1 MNRGIKQASIAFF
14 SLLTATPAALAQVDL
29 CDELRGRYVDISEVI
44 GASQETRQLS
54 RAIVQQNLMIRR
66 TMSDLRNQGCVEGD
80 DGVFGGQDSQ
90 GVCDDIRQSIDQMR
104 QDLSL
109 LMDQRE
115 QSVGRVDAVGM
126 QRRQLLD
133 TMQRNGCSLPASAT
147 PDIVIDTHTKMDAY
161 APQEQSLAKP
171 ESSITV
177 IETPRLQKNSSLEQ
191 KQAPPTAAPKVTQAQ
206 PQQFPP
212 DRPYDPSAHKVRQVG
227 PQFLATDQG
236 SIDLKHPKEAGP
248 QPTQ

>member
-1 MNRGIKQASIAFF
+1 MNRGTNLFSIALL
-14 SLLTATPAALAQVDL
+14 SLLTATPSVAQVNF
-29 CDELRGRYVDISEVI
+29 CDELRGRYVDIDEVI

-54 RAIVQQNLMIRR
+54 RAIVQQNLLIRR
-66 TMSDLRNQGCVEGD
+66 TMSDLRRQGCVED
-80 DGVFGGQDSQ
+80 ENMPFGGEDNQ
-90 GVCDDIRQSIDQMR
+90 GTCDDKRMSLDQMR
-104 QDLSL
+104 DDLAT

-115 QSVGRVDAVGM
+115 ESVGRVDAVTM

-133 TMQRNGCSLPASAT
+133 AMQRNGCSLPASAT
-147 PDIVIDTHTKMDAY
+147 PDIVIDTHTKLDAY

-171 ESSITV
+171 ESSVTV

-191 KQAPPTAAPKVTQAQ
+191 KQAPAAKAPVVTQAA

-212 DRPYDPSAHKVRQVG
+212 DRPYDPSAKKVRQVG

-236 SIDLKHPKEAGP
+236 SIDLKHPKAAGP
-248 QPTQ
+248 QPAQ

>member
-1 MNRGIKQASIAFF
+1 MNRGTKHVSIALL
-14 SLLTATPAALAQVDL
+14 SVLTATPSLAQADL
-29 CDELRGRYVDISEVI
+29 CNELRGRYVDITQVI

-54 RAIVQQNLMIRR
+54 RSIVQQNLAIRR
-66 TMSDLRNQGCVEGD
+66 TMSDLRNQGCVED
-80 DGVFGGQDSQ
+80 SSMVIIGQDNQ
-90 GVCDDIRQSIDQMR
+90 VVCDDMR
-104 QDLSL
+104 TSLDRMRHDLTI

-115 QSVGRVDAVGM
+115 QSVGRVDAVAM

-133 TMQRNGCSLPASAT
+133 TMQRNGCSLPASST
-147 PDIVIDTHTKMDAY
+147 PDIVIDTRTKLDAY
-161 APQEQSLAKP
+161 APEQQSLAQP

-177 IETPRLQKNSSLEQ
+177 IETSKPRDNASLQQ
-191 KQAPPTAAPKVTQAQ
+191 KLTPTAKAPAVTQAE

-212 DRPYDPSAHKVRQVG
+212 DRPYDPAAHKVRQVG

-236 SIDLKHPKEAGP
+236 SIDLKHPKAGGP

>member
-1 MNRGIKQASIAFF
+1 MNRGANLVSIAML
-14 SLLTATPAALAQVDL
+14 SLLTATPSLAQANL
-29 CDELRGRYVDISEVI
+29 CDELRGRYADTTEIV

-66 TMSDLRNQGCVEGD
+66 LMSDLRNQGCVED
-80 DGVFGGQDSQ
+80 SSMVIVGGSNE
-90 GVCDDIRQSIDQMR
+90 GVCDDMR
-104 QDLSL
+104 TSLDGMRHDLSL
-109 LMDQRE
+109 LVDQRE
-115 QSVGRVDAVGM
+115 ESVGRIDAAGL

-133 TMQRNGCSLPASAT
+133 TMQRNGCNAPASAT
-147 PDIVIDTHTKMDAY
+147 PDIVIDTRTKLDAY
-161 APQEQSLAKP
+161 APQQQSLAQP

-177 IETPRLQKNSSLEQ
+177 IETPKPQKNSGLPQ
-191 KQAPPTAAPKVTQAQ
+191 KQVPVVTQAE

-212 DRPYDPSAHKVRQVG
+212 DRPYDPSANKVRQVG

-236 SIDLKHPKEAGP
+236 GIDLKHPKEAGP

>member
-1 MNRGIKQASIAFF
+1 VNRGIKHTSIALF
-14 SLLTATPAALAQVDL
+14 SLLTATPALAQADL
-29 CDELRGRYVDISEVI
+29 CDELRGRYVDISEVV

-66 TMSDLRNQGCVEGD
+66 TMSDLRNQGCAEGD
-80 DGVFGGQDSQ
+80 DGVFGGQDNQ

-115 QSVGRVDAVGM
+115 QSVGRVDAVAM
-126 QRRQLLD
+126 QRRRLLD
-133 TMQRNGCSLPASAT
+133 TMQRNGCSPPASAT

-161 APQEQSLAKP
+161 APQEQSLANP

-191 KQAPPTAAPKVTQAQ
+191 KQAPPTSPPKVTQAQ

-212 DRPYDPSAHKVRQVG
+212 DRAYDPSDHKVRQVG
-227 PQFLATDQG
+227 PQFLANDQG

>member
-1 MNRGIKQASIAFF
+1 MNRGTKHASIALL
-14 SLLTATPAALAQVDL
+14 SLLTATPTLAQADF
-29 CDELRGRYVDISEVI
+29 CDELRGRYIDINEVI

-54 RAIVQQNLMIRR
+54 RAIVQQNLLIRR
-66 TMSDLRNQGCVEGD
+66 TMSDLRNQGCVED
-80 DGVFGGQDSQ
+80 SSLVIIGQDNQ
-90 GVCDDIRQSIDQMR
+90 GVCDDMRMSLDQMR
-104 QDLSL
+104 HDLSI

-115 QSVGRVDAVGM
+115 ESVGRVDAVAM

-147 PDIVIDTHTKMDAY
+147 PDIVIDTRTKLDAY
-161 APQEQSLAKP
+161 APEQQSLAQP

-177 IETPRLQKNSSLEQ
+177 IETPKPQKNSSLSP
-191 KQAPPTAAPKVTQAQ
+191 KRTPATDAPAVTQIQ
-206 PQQFPP
+206 PQQLPP
-212 DRPYDPSAHKVRQVG
+212 DRPYDPSAAKVRQVG

-248 QPTQ
+248 QPSQ

>member
-1 MNRGIKQASIAFF
+1 MNRGIKHTSIALF
-14 SLLTATPAALAQVDL
+14 SLLTATPALAQADL
-29 CDELRGRYVDISEVI
+29 CDELRGRYVDINEVV

-66 TMSDLRNQGCVEGD
+66 TMSDLRNQGCAEGD
-80 DGVFGGQDSQ
+80 DGVFGGQDNQ

-115 QSVGRVDAVGM
+115 ESVGRVDAVAM

-171 ESSITV
+171 DSSITV

-191 KQAPPTAAPKVTQAQ
+191 KQAPPTPAPKITQAQ

>member
-1 MNRGIKQASIAFF
+1 MNRGIKHASIALL
-14 SLLTATPAALAQVDL
+14 SLMTATPTLAQADL
-29 CDELRGRYVDISEVI
+29 CDELRGHFVDINQVI

-54 RAIVQQNLMIRR
+54 RAIVQQNLLIRR
-66 TMSDLRNQGCVEGD
+66 TMSELRNQGCVED
-80 DGVFGGQDSQ
+80 SSMVIIGQHNE
-90 GVCDDIRQSIDQMR
+90 GVCDDMRGSLDQMR
-104 QDLSL
+104 HDLSI

-115 QSVGRVDAVGM
+115 DSVSRVDAVAM

-147 PDIVIDTHTKMDAY
+147 PDVVIDTRTKLDAY
-161 APQEQSLAKP
+161 APEQQGLAQP

-177 IETPRLQKNSSLEQ
+177 IETPKLQKNSSITP
-191 KQAPPTAAPKVTQAQ
+191 KQTPSVNAPAVTQIQ

-212 DRPYDPSAHKVRQVG
+212 DRPYDPSANKVRQVG

-236 SIDLKHPKEAGP
+236 SIDLKHPKDGGP

>member
-1 MNRGIKQASIAFF
+1 VNHGTKHASIALL
-14 SLLTATPAALAQVDL
+14 SLLTATPSFAQVDL
-29 CDELRGRYVDISEVI
+29 CDELRGRYVDSSEVV

-66 TMSDLRNQGCVEGD
+66 TMSDLRNQGCVEGGD
-80 DGVFGGQDSQ
+80 AVFGGQDNQ
-90 GVCDDIRQSIDQMR
+90 GVCDDMRMSLDQMR
-104 QDLSL
+104 HDLSL
-109 LMDQRE
+109 MMDQRE
-115 QSVGRVDAVGM
+115 ESVGRVDEVSV

-147 PDIVIDTHTKMDAY
+147 PDIVIDTHTKLDAY
-161 APQEQSLAKP
+161 APQEQSLAQP
-171 ESSITV
+171 DGSITH
-177 IETPRLQKNSSLEQ
+177 IETPRLQKNSSIEQ
-191 KQAPPTAAPKVTQAQ
+191 KQAPPTKAPKVTQAE

-248 QPTQ
+248 QPAQ

>member
-1 MNRGIKQASIAFF
+1 MNRGTKQASIALI
-14 SLLTATPAALAQVDL
+14 SLLTATPALAQADL
-29 CDELRGRYVDISEVI
+29 CDELRGRYVDINEVI

-54 RAIVQQNLMIRR
+54 RAIVQQNLVIRR
-66 TMSDLRNQGCVEGD
+66 TMSDLRNQGCVED
-80 DGVFGGQDSQ
+80 SSMVIVGQDNQ
-90 GVCDDIRQSIDQMR
+90 GVCDDMRQSINGMR
-104 QDLSL
+104 HDLSL

-115 QSVGRVDAVGM
+115 QSVGRVDAVAM

-191 KQAPPTAAPKVTQAQ
+191 KQVPPTVVPKVSQAQ

-212 DRPYDPSAHKVRQVG
+212 DRPYDPSAHRVRQVG

>member
-1 MNRGIKQASIAFF
+1 MNRGKHLVSIALL
-14 SLLTATPAALAQVDL
+14 SLLAATPSFAQTNL
-29 CDELRGRYVDISEVI
+29 CDELRGRFADTTEIV

-66 TMSDLRNQGCVEGD
+66 VMSDLRNQGCFEDGMIFGD
-80 DGVFGGQDSQ
+80 DNSGA
-90 GVCDDIRQSIDQMR
+90 CDDMR
-104 QDLSL
+104 SALDGMRHDLAL
-109 LMDQRE
+109 LMDDRQ
-115 QSVGRVDAVGM
+115 QSVGRVDAAGL

-133 TMQRNGCSLPASAT
+133 TMQRNGCSAPASAA
-147 PDIVIDTHTKMDAY
+147 PDIVIDTRTKLDAY
-161 APQEQSLAKP
+161 APQQQSLAQP

-191 KQAPPTAAPKVTQAQ
+191 KHAPAAKAPPVAQAA

-212 DRPYDPSAHKVRQVG
+212 DRPYDPSSNKVRQVG

-236 SIDLKHPKEAGP
+236 GIDLKHPKAAGP

>member
-1 MNRGIKQASIAFF
+1 MYRGTKYASFALL
-14 SLLTATPAALAQVDL
+14 SLLMATPSFAQVNF
-29 CDELRGRYVDISEVI
+29 CDELRGRYVNINEVI

-54 RAIVQQNLMIRR
+54 RDIVQQNMMIRR
-66 TMSDLRNQGCVEGD
+66 TMSDLRNQGCVDYG
-80 DGVFGGQDSQ
+80 GVAIDGQDDQ
-90 GVCDDIRQSIDQMR
+90 GACDDMRMSLDQMR
-104 QDLSL
+104 HDLAT

-115 QSVGRVDAVGM
+115 QSHGRDDVVTV

-147 PDIVIDTHTKMDAY
+147 PDIVIDTRTKLDAY
-161 APQEQSLAKP
+161 APQEQSLAQP

-177 IETPRLQKNSSLEQ
+177 IEAPRLQKDSSLERR
-191 KQAPPTAAPKVTQAQ
+191 QAPQAKAPAVTQAE

-236 SIDLKHPKEAGP
+236 SIDLKHPKAAGP
-248 QPTQ
+248 QQAQ

>member
-1 MNRGIKQASIAFF
+1 MNRGTKHASLALL
-14 SLLTATPAALAQVDL
+14 SLLTATPTFAQADL
-29 CDELRGRYVDISEVI
+29 CDELRGRYVDINDVI

-54 RAIVQQNLMIRR
+54 RAIVQQNLMMRR
-66 TMSDLRNQGCVEGD
+66 TMSDLRNQGCVE
-80 DGVFGGQDSQ
+80 DGSMSPFGENNQ
-90 GVCDDIRQSIDQMR
+90 GACDDMRQSLDAMR
-104 QDLSL
+104 HDLTV
-109 LMDQRE
+109 LMDRRE
-115 QSVGRVDAVGM
+115 ESVGRVDAVAM

-147 PDIVIDTHTKMDAY
+147 PDTVVDTRTQPDVY
-161 APQEQSLAKP
+161 APEQQSLAQP
-171 ESSITV
+171 ESSVTV

-191 KQAPPTAAPKVTQAQ
+191 KQAPPATAPKVTQAA

-227 PQFLATDQG
+227 PQFLATDHD

>member
-1 MNRGIKQASIAFF
+1 VNRGTKHASLALL
-14 SLLTATPAALAQVDL
+14 SLLTATPALAQADL

-66 TMSDLRNQGCVEGD
+66 TMSDLRNQGCFEDSSMVI
-80 DGVFGGQDSQ
+80 VGQDNQ
-90 GVCDDIRQSIDQMR
+90 GACDDMRQSIDGMR
-104 QDLSL
+104 HDLSL

-115 QSVGRVDAVGM
+115 QSVGRVDAVAM

-133 TMQRNGCSLPASAT
+133 TMQRNGCILSASAT
-147 PDIVIDTHTKMDAY
+147 PDIVIDTRTKLDAY
-161 APQEQSLAKP
+161 APQEQSLARP

-177 IETPRLQKNSSLEQ
+177 IETPRLQKDSSIQQ
-191 KQAPPTAAPKVTQAQ
+191 KQAPPASTPKVTQAP

-236 SIDLKHPKEAGP
+236 SIDLKHPKDAGP

>member
-1 MNRGIKQASIAFF
+1 MNRGTKHASIALL
-14 SLLTATPAALAQVDL
+14 SLLTATPALAQTDL
-29 CDELRGRYVDISEVI
+29 CDELRGRYVDINEVI
-44 GASQETRQLS
+44 GASEETRQLS

-66 TMSDLRNQGCVEGD
+66 TMSDLRNQGCVED
-80 DGVFGGQDSQ
+80 SSMVIFGQDNQ
-90 GVCDDIRQSIDQMR
+90 GVCDDMRQSIDQMR
-104 QDLSL
+104 HDLSL

-115 QSVGRVDAVGM
+115 QSVGRVDAVSM

-147 PDIVIDTHTKMDAY
+147 PDVVIDTRTKLDAY
-161 APQEQSLAKP
+161 APQEQSLAQP

-177 IETPRLQKNSSLEQ
+177 IETPRLQKDSSLQ
-191 KQAPPTAAPKVTQAQ
+191 QRQAAPAATPKVTQAQ
-206 PQQFPP
+206 PPQFPP

-236 SIDLKHPKEAGP
+236 SIDLKHPKETGP

>member
-1 MNRGIKQASIAFF
+1 MNRGTNLLSFALL
-14 SLLTATPAALAQVDL
+14 SLMTATPTLAQADL
-29 CDELRGRYVDISEVI
+29 CDELRGRFVDINQVI

-54 RAIVQQNLMIRR
+54 RAIVQQNLLIRR
-66 TMSDLRNQGCVEGD
+66 TMSDLRNQGCVED
-80 DGVFGGQDSQ
+80 SSMVIVGQDNE
-90 GVCDDIRQSIDQMR
+90 GTCDGMRQSLDQMHH
-104 QDLSL
+104 DLGM

-115 QSVGRVDAVGM
+115 ESVGRVDAVAM

-147 PDIVIDTHTKMDAY
+147 PDIVIDTRTKLDAY
-161 APQEQSLAKP
+161 APEQQSLAQP

-177 IETPRLQKNSSLEQ
+177 IETPKPRENSSLQQ
-191 KQAPPTAAPKVTQAQ
+191 KPAAKAPVVTQAA

-212 DRPYDPSAHKVRQVG
+212 DRPYDPSANKVRQVG

-236 SIDLKHPKEAGP
+236 SIDLKHPKAAGP
-248 QPTQ
+248 QPTE